1 MEVKF
6 SEDCRYKDTEL
17 YLPKLEWKSDKSRE
31 EAYIYDFAVL
41 DKNISKIAAD
51 YKIGKDTI
59 ADILNKNNINERG
72 ELVFL
77 TLIPRN
83 TVEELITEY
92 INTCN
97 KEVYTFREFFAN
109 HEELL
114 NALRDSE
121 EQARPSKFGGRQT
134 YNGLMGFNNTTISK
148 FKVHNWSDLDK
159 DTFLKNKV
167 LIHYKDVGYID
178 VLAIT
183 LRDEKLKQFLKGNKA
198 KYIESMAYIVLGKL
212 S

>member
-51 YKIGKDTI
+51 YKIDKNTI
-59 ADILNKNNINERG
+59 IDILNKNNIDERG
-72 ELVFL
+72 ALVFL

-92 INTCN
+92 INTCD
-97 KEVYTFREFFAN
+97 KDVYTFREFFAD

-114 NALRDSE
+114 KALRDSE
-121 EQARPSKFGGRQT
+121 DQASTSKFGGGQ
-134 YNGLMGFNNTTISK
+134 NNSGLMGFNSKAISK
-148 FKVHNWSDLDK
+148 FKVHKWSDLNK
-159 DTFLKNKV
+159 DAFLKNKI
-167 LIHYKDVGYID
+167 LIHYKNVGYID
-178 VLAIT
+178 ALAIT

-198 KYIESMAYIVLGKL
+198 KYIESMANIVLGKL